1 MNPARL
7 QSRKSSTA
15 AIVALFGLLV
25 IFATT
30 VVAQSGRRVHK
41 QTVIPAATPES
52 SPTPVAKKSPEKP
65 ALIVFLGIDA
75 RGSFSNIPLYYYDS
89 VLKSC
94 AERISGRSSIKV
106 EISSRDMTR
115 GEAVKRAKG
124 EKEGYV
130 VLLQLRSDGIDA
142 DRRNEEPSRVY
153 VEYFVFAPITARQV
167 ASGKTYQQVSGY
179 KDVIVG
185 RTTGNAAHI
194 EYRLKEAAREAGERI
209 LSFLAGREP
218 R

>member
-1 MNPARL
+1 MNFAS
-7 QSRKSSTA
+7 QKSRHSNAA
-15 AIVALFGLLV
+15 AIVALIGLLV

-30 VVAQSGRRVHK
+30 VIAQSGRRVRK
-41 QTVIPAATPES
+41 PTIVPAAAPEP
-52 SPTPVAKKSPEKP
+52 SPTPVAKKSPEKS
-65 ALIVFLGIDA
+65 ALPVFLGIDA

-94 AERISGRSSIKV
+94 AERISGRPSIKV
-106 EISSRDMTR
+106 EISSRDINR

-142 DRRNEEPSRVY
+142 DRRNEDLSRLY
-153 VEYFVFAPITARQV
+153 VEYFVFAPVTARQV
-167 ASGKTYQQVSGY
+167 ASGKAYQRASGY

-209 LSFLAGREP
+209 LSALAAREP